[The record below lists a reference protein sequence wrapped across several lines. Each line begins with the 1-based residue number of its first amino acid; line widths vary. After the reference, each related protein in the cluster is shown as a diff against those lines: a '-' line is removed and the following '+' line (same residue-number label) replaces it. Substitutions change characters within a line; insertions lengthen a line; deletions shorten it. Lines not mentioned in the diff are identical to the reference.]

1 MHEQTRHEIGAQRPI
16 TRDPGPLDLT
26 TLSNSSQD
34 QTEQLDAVEKMSML
48 GQTLFAHEEIQ
59 LERPPSLPTFSE
71 LVAQAYRAPSPG
83 LQHLLQEM
91 VEMPGLDT
99 AARLFSEE

>member
-1 MHEQTRHEIGAQRPI
+1 MHEQTRHDFRALLPVS
-16 TRDPGPLDLT
+16 RDPGPLDLT
-26 TLSNSSQD
+26 APSPPNN
-34 QTEQLDAVEKMSML
+34 QTEQPDAVEKMSRL

-71 LVAQAYRAPSPG
+71 LVAQAYRSPSPV
-83 LQHLLQEM
+83 LQHLLHEM

-99 AARLFSEE
+99 AARHFNEE